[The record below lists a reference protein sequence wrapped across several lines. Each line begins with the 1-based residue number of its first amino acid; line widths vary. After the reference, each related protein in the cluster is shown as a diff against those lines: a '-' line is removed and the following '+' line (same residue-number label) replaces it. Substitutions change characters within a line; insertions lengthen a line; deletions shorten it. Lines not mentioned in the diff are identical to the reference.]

1 MKNVLGRTKDLFY
14 RGCIILTNR
23 RDKLMQDVRGMGTI
37 EVVLIVAILVALA
50 LLFKTFITKYANNVF
65 SNIEQKTDAAF
76 QDW

>member
-1 MKNVLGRTKDLFY
+1 MKNLIQKTKDSAL
-14 RGCIILTNR
+14 RGFIRVNGFR
-23 RDKLMQDVRGMGTI
+23 KKLLDDVRGMGTI

-65 SNIEQKTDAAF
+65 DNIEEKTDIAF